1 MIEENLTSSS
11 KSFGLIASFDFLKNL
26 GNTFVYYWISIL
38 FFYRLKDSEDLTRN
52 LYSYIFHKIF
62 IYLNLFD
69 IKNFS
74 INRAIFWEI
83 LKILLHLL
91 PLSSSAKYFRIP
103 VNFFDTATHKI
114 LEVKTRG
121 TVIRAWKL
129 SRFSVQAYRRGKR
142 EIYTKLR
149 DKSKS
154 EELTQL
160 TRMWSI
166 HSLKY

>member
-38 FFYRLKDSEDLTRN
+38 FFYRLKDSADLTRN
-52 LYSYIFHKIF
+52 LCSYIFHKIF

-74 INRAIFWEI
+74 INRTIFWEI

-114 LEVKTRG
+114 LEVNWKQEVPWYARG
-121 TVIRAWKL
+121 SWVDFL
-129 SRFSVQAYRRGKR
+129 CKR
-142 EIYTKLR
+142 IV
-149 DKSKS
+149 
-154 EELTQL
+154 EENEKFTQNCA
-160 TRMWSI
+160 I
-166 HSLKY
+166 KAKAKN